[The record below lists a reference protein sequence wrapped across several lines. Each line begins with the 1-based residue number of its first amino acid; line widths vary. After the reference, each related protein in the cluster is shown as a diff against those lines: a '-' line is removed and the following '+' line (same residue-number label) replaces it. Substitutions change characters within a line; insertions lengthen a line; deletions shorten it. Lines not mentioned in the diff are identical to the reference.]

1 MGAYE
6 RKCGINGF
14 HALQQQYRSART
26 TFATRLRRQL
36 HIVRW
41 AAGRASSFIGA
52 TLANGNFA
60 NGGIAMGV
68 YLISGAAAGILLSL
82 RFNVII
88 LIPGIF
94 LALLIAAFCGV
105 TQGQGIWLT
114 LGTLVVVAT
123 AVQLGYL
130 VGTIAPIGSGANRL
144 SNRRRE
150 SIASGVSRLV

>member
-1 MGAYE
+1 
-6 RKCGINGF
+6 
-14 HALQQQYRSART
+14 
-26 TFATRLRRQL
+26 
-36 HIVRW
+36 
-41 AAGRASSFIGA
+41 
-52 TLANGNFA
+52 
-60 NGGIAMGV
+60 MGV

-105 TQGQGIWLT
+105 TQGQGIWST
-114 LGTLVVVAT
+114 LGTIVVVAT

-130 VGTIAPIGSGANRL
+130 VGTIAPIGSSANRL